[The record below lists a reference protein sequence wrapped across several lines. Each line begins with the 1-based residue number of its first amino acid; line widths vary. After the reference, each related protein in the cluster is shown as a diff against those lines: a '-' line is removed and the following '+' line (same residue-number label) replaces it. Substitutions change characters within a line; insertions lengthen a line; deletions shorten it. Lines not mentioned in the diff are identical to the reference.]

1 MPGLVPA
8 QQSSIEG
15 RGATGT
21 PRRYSGAT
29 NLYPQLT
36 FNMHTTRRSFVIHS
50 LSATGA
56 LAASGLA
63 LAQTAAPALV
73 KDTDANAIALG
84 YKTDGSKT
92 DIKKYP
98 KYAPSQNCANCS
110 LYQAKA
116 GDAAGACALF
126 PGKQV
131 AAKAWCSAWVK
142 KAA

>member
-1 MPGLVPA
+1 VGLVPA

-15 RGATGT
+15 RRATGP

-29 NLYPQLT
+29 DSYLQNT
-36 FNMHTTRRSFVIHS
+36 HNMHTTRRSFVIHS

-56 LAASGLA
+56 LAVSGLA

-73 KDTDANAIALG
+73 KDTDANAVALG
-84 YKTDGSKT
+84 YKTDGTKT
-92 DIKKYP
+92 DVKKYP

-126 PGKQV
+126 AGKQV